1 MLIGP
6 LISSGVMFAVVF
18 GAYRLLRAHSGN
30 AVSTLA
36 SVCIG
41 VLVYVIMIFVT
52 RSVRLSELSSM
63 PLVGKVIRKLGRR

>member
-1 MLIGP
+1 MK
-6 LISSGVMFAVVF
+6 F
-18 GAYRLLRAHSGN
+18 RKQ
-30 AVSTLA
+30 
-36 SVCIG
+36 G